1 MLRPDLRAPD
11 RPANNHMQEGPRGP
25 PDPTPAAEAPDTD
38 TGGEEDVSLPDGA
51 CFKRVPNQPGQEDPA
66 PTSARIVARAAEYL
80 GSFPV
85 AGSEQTTRAEYI
97 RTQLT
102 QLRGVSRS
110 RAVLLLVSLAGLKV
124 CSPDGHTVLM
134 AHALRRISFATCD
147 SCLFSFLAREPKG
160 HFALQYCHTFR
171 TTTAQQAEQLSSIV
185 GNAFRMAYAAQLQK
199 HTSPFGQLIV
209 SPPGL
214 TAKDPAW
221 SPTRLQKD
229 ALIGECVEDL
239 QKLHKSDDSRS
250 SEEASRGVSP
260 PPPPERSDSLGGKA
274 EEEEK
279 ALLAAPWFQ
288 AGIPREIALEVLAQ
302 EPVGSFMVR
311 ESTTKIGCYAL
322 SLRVPR
328 DFQPSGIAH
337 YLILRTNRG
346 YRIKGFTKE
355 FSSMMAL
362 ITHHSVMPELLPC
375 PLSLSRYNPSFARP
389 SAGEADADPD
399 YNTLADFR
407 RMMAELA

>member
-1 MLRPDLRAPD
+1 MLRPPD
-11 RPANNHMQEGPRGP
+11 RPASNLPHDAGPL
-25 PDPTPAAEAPDTD
+25 DPTPAAEAPDTE
-38 TGGEEDVSLPDGA
+38 TGGEEDESLPDGA
-51 CFKRVPNQPGQEDPA
+51 CFKRVPSEHSASSSSSQGQGQGQQGQGQVA
-66 PTSARIVARAAEYL
+66 PTTARIVARAAEYL

-97 RTQLT
+97 RTQLA

-110 RAVLLLVSLAGLKV
+110 RAVLLLVSLTGLKV
-124 CSPDGHTVLM
+124 CSPDGQSVLM

-171 TTTAQQAEQLSSIV
+171 TATAQQAEQLSSIV

-199 HTSPFGQLIV
+199 QTSPFGQLIA
-209 SPPGL
+209 SPPIL
-214 TAKDPAW
+214 TAKTSSW
-221 SPTRLQKD
+221 SPQKIQN
-229 ALIGECVEDL
+229 LGECSQDSPNNL
-239 QKLHKSDDSRS
+239 NKSDVSNTS
-250 SEEASRGVSP
+250 GEESVWGVCP
-260 PPPPERSDSLGGKA
+260 PLPPERVDSLGGKA
-274 EEEEK
+274 EEEER

-311 ESTTKIGCYAL
+311 ESTTKFGCYAL

-346 YRIKGFTKE
+346 YRIKVG
-355 FSSMMAL
+355 
-362 ITHHSVMPELLPC
+362 C
-375 PLSLSRYNPSFARP
+375 
-389 SAGEADADPD
+389 
-399 YNTLADFR
+399 
-407 RMMAELA
+407 

>member
-1 MLRPDLRAPD
+1 MHEFHIWR
-11 RPANNHMQEGPRGP
+11 
-25 PDPTPAAEAPDTD
+25 
-38 TGGEEDVSLPDGA
+38 
-51 CFKRVPNQPGQEDPA
+51 
-66 PTSARIVARAAEYL
+66 
-80 GSFPV
+80 
-85 AGSEQTTRAEYI
+85 
-97 RTQLT
+97 
-102 QLRGVSRS
+102 
-110 RAVLLLVSLAGLKV
+110 AGLKAGV
-124 CSPDGHTVLM
+124 GRSAARGAALLSPQPL
-134 AHALRRISFATCD
+134 
-147 SCLFSFLAREPKG
+147 LARERERASRLVSGAEGKKQSVG
-160 HFALQYCHTFR
+160 SVSRQSSARGRRMGRLKAAFSLQYRRLVQDDACCR
-171 TTTAQQAEQLSSIV
+171 CTATRKAEQLSSIV

-199 HTSPFGQLIV
+199 QTSPFGQLIA
-209 SPPGL
+209 SPPIL
-214 TAKDPAW
+214 TAKTSSW
-221 SPTRLQKD
+221 SPQKIQN
-229 ALIGECVEDL
+229 LGECSQDSPNNL
-239 QKLHKSDDSRS
+239 NKSDVSNTS
-250 SEEASRGVSP
+250 GEESVWGVCP
-260 PPPPERSDSLGGKA
+260 PLPPERVDSLGGKA
-274 EEEEK
+274 EEEER

-311 ESTTKIGCYAL
+311 ESTTKFGCYAL

-389 SAGEADADPD
+389 SAADADADPD